1 MNPSQTILD
10 ILCKTPLVILL
21 SGFTDGNYKFVYV

>member
-21 SGFTDGNYKFVYV
+21 SGFTDGIKFVYV